1 MKISTLEPQELTLY
15 IKKISNFS
23 FIKIN
28 RNRGVKEGEL
38 GYSITTLFKSDPS
51 GKAEREIMKWIEAT
65 KADMIGILKRNLPQL
80 VLYDEGELDKYVIK
94 EEKDIQTIRVTLKNL
109 RWGEKGKEDE
119 KKDQSQPSISNKHS
133 SIQLEITKEELFKV
147 MSLLNV
153 KTSGLEVSEL
163 LLKVIQN
170 RERD

>member
-1 MKISTLEPQELTLY
+1 MKISILEPQELTSY

-23 FIKIN
+23 FIKIT
-28 RNRGVKEGEL
+28 RSRGVKEGEL

-65 KADMIGILKRNLPQL
+65 KVDMTGILKRNLPQL

-94 EEKDIQTIRVTLKNL
+94 EEKDIQTIRITLKNL
-109 RWGEKGKEDE
+109 RWGEKGKVDE
-119 KKDQSQPSISNKHS
+119 EKVQTQPLTSNKHS
-133 SIQLEITKEELFKV
+133 SIQLEITKEELLKV

-153 KTSGLEVSEL
+153 ETSGMEVSEL
-163 LLKVIQN
+163 LLKVV
-170 RERD
+170 